1 MYESRS
7 IPSLEELEQM
17 ERRQSQAIEALEYI
31 VSGSNKSVKCQRCGI
46 AVPIV
51 GKMSRPKNDTVVK
64 LQTRQRYM
72 ENHPH
77 FCSKQDL
84 EAVKQ
89 ELAKVLEEEA
99 TYEKLRSLPLTYWP
113 SRGKYVC
120 GSCLDRLV
128 RRVRC

>member
-1 MYESRS
+1 M
-7 IPSLEELEQM
+7 PSLQEIEQM
-17 ERRQSQAIEALEYI
+17 ERKRSQALEALERVI
-31 VSGSNKSVKCQRCGI
+31 SESDKSVKCQRCGI

-64 LQTRQRYM
+64 LQTRQRFM

-77 FCSKQDL
+77 FCSKEDL

-89 ELAKVLEEEA
+89 ELAELLEEDA
-99 TYEKLRSLPLTYWP
+99 KDDKLRSMPLTYWP

-120 GSCLDRLV
+120 GSCLDKLV
-128 RRVRC
+128 RRAR

>member
-1 MYESRS
+1 MYEPQQ
-7 IPSLEELEQM
+7 IPSLEEVEQM
-17 ERRQSQAIEALEYI
+17 ERQRSQTLDAVEVLD
-31 VSGSNKSVKCQRCGI
+31 SGHSVKCQRCGV

-51 GKMSRPKNDTVVK
+51 GKLSRPKNDDVVK

-89 ELAKVLEEEA
+89 ELAKVLEKDA
-99 TYEKLRSLPLTYWP
+99 TYEKLRSIPLQYW
-113 SRGKYVC
+113 RGKYVC
-120 GSCLDRLV
+120 GACLNKLIQRA
-128 RRVRC
+128 R